1 MPNVPTTTPGPD
13 DTEHTPEDVTETIPL
28 ITNVHADKQSGRA
41 NDATEI
47 SDEEAY
53 AKLKAKRAE
62 RRRKKLIRRGIAAGV
77 VGTIALIAIVATLV
91 INAQPQGASGPVTDM
106 VTEGPFTT
114 TVEAKGQL
122 KPISSSVVS
131 PSVDGTVDS
140 INVQAG
146 QSVNEG
152 DVLMTIKNDELDR
165 NVAEAQRAVAAAQED
180 LANAQKAAAAAQATP
195 TTDVDGASA
204 AAGVSDASTDTN
216 AVSAAQRSLASAQAN
231 LDQANAKAGSRTVT
245 APSSGSIVELNAK
258 VGATVTGGMI
268 MGESDTSGGK
278 QCMQIADLSKMKG
291 PCRWA
296 KRTSQR
302 SPLDRAPTSRIPHFP
317 IS

>member
-1 MPNVPTTTPGPD
+1 MPNVPTITPGPD
-13 DTEHTPEDVTETIPL
+13 DAEYTPEGATETIPL
-28 ITNVHADKQSGRA
+28 IKNVHADKQSERT
-41 NDATEI
+41 NDTAEI

-77 VGTIALIAIVATLV
+77 VGAIALIAIVATLV

-106 VTEGPFTT
+106 VTEGTFTT

-152 DVLMTIKNDELDR
+152 DVLIVLEAMKMENEI
-165 NVAEAQRAVAAAQED
+165 VATKSGTVAQI
-180 LANAQKAAAAAQATP
+180 
-195 TTDVDGASA
+195 
-204 AAGVSDASTDTN
+204 
-216 AVSAAQRSLASAQAN
+216 
-231 LDQANAKAGSRTVT
+231 VT
-245 APSSGSIVELNAK
+245 AKGAVVET
-258 VGATVTGGMI
+258 GAPLVV
-268 MGESDTSGGK
+268 
-278 QCMQIADLSKMKG
+278 IA
-291 PCRWA
+291 
-296 KRTSQR
+296 
-302 SPLDRAPTSRIPHFP
+302 
-317 IS
+317 

>member
-13 DTEHTPEDVTETIPL
+13 DTEHTLEDVTETIPL

-77 VGTIALIAIVATLV
+77 VAAIVLIAVVVTLA
-91 INAQPQGASGPVTDM
+91 INARPAGNNGPVTDM
-106 VTEGPFTT
+106 VTEGTFTT

-152 DVLMTIKNDELDR
+152 DGRRWSFRSGWRLLRIGGHERRIGRAAQPRIGPGKPRSGERQGGQSYGHGPELGQYR
-165 NVAEAQRAVAAAQED
+165 GAQRQ
-180 LANAQKAAAAAQATP
+180 
-195 TTDVDGASA
+195 
-204 AAGVSDASTDTN
+204 
-216 AVSAAQRSLASAQAN
+216 
-231 LDQANAKAGSRTVT
+231 
-245 APSSGSIVELNAK
+245 
-258 VGATVTGGMI
+258 GGRH
-268 MGESDTSGGK
+268 GNRRHDYGRK
-278 QCMQIADLSKMKG
+278 
-291 PCRWA
+291 
-296 KRTSQR
+296 
-302 SPLDRAPTSRIPHFP
+302 
-317 IS
+317 

>member
-28 ITNVHADKQSGRA
+28 VTNVHADKQSGRA
-41 NDATEI
+41 NDAAEI

-62 RRRKKLIRRGIAAGV
+62 RRRKKLIRRGIAVGV
-77 VGTIALIAIVATLV
+77 VGAIALIAIVATLV

-106 VTEGPFTT
+106 VTEGTFTT

-180 LANAQKAAAAAQATP
+180 LTNAQKAAAVA
-195 TTDVDGASA
+195 
-204 AAGVSDASTDTN
+204 
-216 AVSAAQRSLASAQAN
+216 
-231 LDQANAKAGSRTVT
+231 
-245 APSSGSIVELNAK
+245 
-258 VGATVTGGMI
+258 
-268 MGESDTSGGK
+268 
-278 QCMQIADLSKMKG
+278 
-291 PCRWA
+291 
-296 KRTSQR
+296 
-302 SPLDRAPTSRIPHFP
+302 
-317 IS
+317 

>member
-140 INVQAG
+140 INVQG
-146 QSVNEG
+146 RP
-152 DVLMTIKNDELDR
+152 IR
-165 NVAEAQRAVAAAQED
+165 QR
-180 LANAQKAAAAAQATP
+180 
-195 TTDVDGASA
+195 G
-204 AAGVSDASTDTN
+204 
-216 AVSAAQRSLASAQAN
+216 R
-231 LDQANAKAGSRTVT
+231 
-245 APSSGSIVELNAK
+245 
-258 VGATVTGGMI
+258 
-268 MGESDTSGGK
+268 
-278 QCMQIADLSKMKG
+278 
-291 PCRWA
+291 
-296 KRTSQR
+296 
-302 SPLDRAPTSRIPHFP
+302 RAYDH
-317 IS
+317 

>member
-13 DTEHTPEDVTETIPL
+13 DTEHTLEDVTETIPL

-77 VGTIALIAIVATLV
+77 VAAIVLIAVVVTLV
-91 INAQPQGASGPVTDM
+91 INAQPQGTSGPVTDM
-106 VTEGPFTT
+106 VTEGTFTT

-165 NVAEAQRAVAAAQED
+165 NVAEA
-180 LANAQKAAAAAQATP
+180 
-195 TTDVDGASA
+195 
-204 AAGVSDASTDTN
+204 
-216 AVSAAQRSLASAQAN
+216 
-231 LDQANAKAGSRTVT
+231 
-245 APSSGSIVELNAK
+245 
-258 VGATVTGGMI
+258 
-268 MGESDTSGGK
+268 
-278 QCMQIADLSKMKG
+278 
-291 PCRWA
+291 
-296 KRTSQR
+296 
-302 SPLDRAPTSRIPHFP
+302 
-317 IS
+317 